1 MHEIKSIGAICRGSS
16 HAVFKKK
23 KVKKAY
29 YVLWLLVLPCDSV
42 TSIKE
47 KKHDIL

>member
-16 HAVFKKK
+16 HAVGE

-47 KKHDIL
+47 KKHDIF